1 METICDAKCNWQEK
15 FLAKI
20 LYFTDRTEIGGGI
33 EFLDLSLEIPPEL
46 KELEVLWTT
55 LTLDLRSRKYPL
67 PQHSPDLEL
76 LMENLGSVETT
87 LFTGRLLSH
96 EHDYF
101 LS

>member
-1 METICDAKCNWQEK
+1 MQ
-15 FLAKI
+15 LAGEI
-20 LYFTDRTEIGGGI
+20 SCQNTAFHRQNRDRWGI